1 MLQGKA
7 RVKTEVPGPKS
18 WELMERRRGAVTG
31 GTASL
36 SPIFTAE
43 AKGAL
48 LTDVDG
54 NTFID
59 FAGGI
64 GAINVGHA
72 DERVARAVKEQVDRF
87 THTCFSLSHYEPYVE
102 LAERL
107 NALAPG
113 DFEKRSW
120 FANSGAEAVENAV
133 KIARTYT
140 GRQAVLA
147 FEGAFHG
154 RTLLTMSLTGK
165 VDPYKR
171 GFGPFAPEVYRL
183 PAPYAY
189 RCPAG
194 RGCSGGCEGACFAGI
209 ERVFR
214 TTVDPG
220 SVAAVVVEPVLGEGG
235 FVPFPAHYLRR
246 LRELCDQHG
255 IVFVA
260 DEVQTGFG
268 RTGKMFGIEHSGV
281 VPDLLITS
289 KSMAGGL
296 PLSGVTGRAEIM
308 DSVSPGGIGT
318 TFGGNPLSC
327 AAALTVLDIFEEDG
341 LLARA
346 VLLGERVQEAMREL
360 QREHEMVGD
369 VRGLGPMAAM
379 EIVADREG
387 REPGKELT
395 GRVVEHA
402 LRNGL
407 LLVTAG
413 QYGNV
418 IRTMMPLNIG
428 DEELE
433 EGFAI
438 LDRAMAAAANAG
450 PRGS

>member
-1 MLQGKA
+1 M
-7 RVKTEVPGPKS
+7 T
-18 WELMERRRGAVTG
+18 
-31 GTASL
+31 
-36 SPIFTAE
+36 
-43 AKGAL
+43 
-48 LTDVDG
+48 
-54 NTFID
+54 
-59 FAGGI
+59 
-64 GAINVGHA
+64 
-72 DERVARAVKEQVDRF
+72 
-87 THTCFSLSHYEPYVE
+87 
-102 LAERL
+102 
-107 NALAPG
+107 
-113 DFEKRSW
+113 
-120 FANSGAEAVENAV
+120 
-133 KIARTYT
+133 
-140 GRQAVLA
+140 
-147 FEGAFHG
+147 
-154 RTLLTMSLTGK
+154 LTGK
-165 VDPYKR
+165 VEPYKK

-214 TTVDPG
+214 TSADPG

-235 FVPFPAHYLRR
+235 FIPFPAHYLSR
-246 LRELCDQHG
+246 LRGLCDEHG

-281 VPDLLITS
+281 VPDLVVTS
-289 KSMAGGL
+289 KSIAGGL
-296 PLSGVTGRAEIM
+296 PLSGVTGRAEVM

-327 AAALTVLDIFEEDG
+327 VAALAVLDAFKEDG
-341 LLARA
+341 LLAKA
-346 VLLGERVQEAMREL
+346 ELLGERVQEAMQHL

-379 EIVADREG
+379 EIVADRES

-395 GRVVEHA
+395 ARIVEHA
-402 LRNGL
+402 LREGL

-433 EGFAI
+433 EGFEI
-438 LDRAMAAAANAG
+438 LGRAMGAAASVSAPA
-450 PRGS
+450 S